1 MTSSARPLL
10 QLPIRILLH
19 VYGKPWGE
27 VEFTL
32 ALALVRVRDLRRSL
46 LVALP
51 DLSISGRVPQR
62 RGSENTRLLVDC
74 FDVLSCW
81 VTNLTLEHLGHSLL
95 EFRRSREV

>member
-1 MTSSARPLL
+1 
-10 QLPIRILLH
+10 
-19 VYGKPWGE
+19 
-27 VEFTL
+27 
-32 ALALVRVRDLRRSL
+32 LVRVRDLRRSL